1 MKSYLRLAAIVTA
14 LSLPAAGAAFADEA
28 SAKPAPAGA
37 TDTSKPALKKV
48 AKGAKKKTD
57 KKAPAKDAPAPT
69 TPAPA
74 PAK

>member
-28 SAKPAPAGA
+28 SARPTPTAGA

-48 AKGAKKKTD
+48 AKGAKKKTE
-57 KKAPAKDAPAPT
+57 KKAPAKGTTAPAAPT
-69 TPAPA
+69 
-74 PAK
+74 K